1 MKRNN
6 TQSIGEILRDFFED
20 NTELYE
26 KIMEVRISRIWSR
39 LLGPMSNQ
47 YTRQLYVRD
56 RILYIYLNSA
66 VLRSELLLSK
76 EHLKTSLNKEI
87 GSAYLFD
94 VVIR

>member
-20 NTELYE
+20 NT
-26 KIMEVRISRIWSR
+26 
-39 LLGPMSNQ
+39 
-47 YTRQLYVRD
+47 D
-56 RILYIYLNSA
+56 SA

-76 EHLKTSLNKEI
+76 EHLKASLNKEI

>member
-76 EHLKTSLNKEI
+76 EHLKASLNKEI